1 MYDTHIPIW
10 IKTIDINPND
20 WNPNEM
26 SESEFAMLLDNISR
40 LGFADPLLVTKDGDN
55 KYKVVDGEHRYRAAL
70 LAGLEE
76 IPAVVVELTEED
88 QRLQTVRMNQI
99 KGEWNPTKFNNLV
112 NDMMQKKELT
122 IEDAAYELGFA
133 DPSDFHLLRDLMRES
148 LPSTRTKKEFDIKA
162 KEANN
167 TQELYSILNEIM
179 ERLQNP
185 DKDKGSLWVKE
196 NPDSKNIW
204 VVTDEALVEELVLLK
219 QKYKGS
225 VEEQVIYLIEEE
237 LGRGRGA

>member
-1 MYDTHIPIW
+1 MYETNTPVW
-10 IKTIDINPND
+10 IKTSDINPND

-40 LGFADPLLVTKDGDN
+40 LGFADPLLVTKNGDN

-70 LAGLEE
+70 LAGIED

-99 KGEWNPTKFNNLV
+99 KGEWNPTKFNALV

-148 LPSTRTKKEFDIKA
+148 LPSTRTKKEFDVKA

-185 DKDKGSLWVKE
+185 EKDKGSLWIKE

-204 VVTDEALVEELVLLK
+204 VITDEELVKELVLLK
-219 QKYKGS
+219 GSSKNS
-225 VEEQVIYLIEEE
+225 VEEQIIHILEEE
-237 LGRGRGA
+237 LGRVRGA